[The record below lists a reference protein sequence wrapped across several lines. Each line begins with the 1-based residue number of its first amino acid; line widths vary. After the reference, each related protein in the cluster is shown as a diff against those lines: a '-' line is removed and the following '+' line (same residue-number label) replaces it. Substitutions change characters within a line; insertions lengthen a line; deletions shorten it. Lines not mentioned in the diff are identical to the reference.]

1 MKVAEEFI
9 EEIFL
14 KDYDSS
20 IYDRIALTVDIL
32 LLSVTI
38 KEVDNYRK
46 LSLKNYSVLLIKRD
60 DCF

>member
-32 LLSVTI
+32 LLNVFN

-46 LSLKNYSVLLIKRD
+46 
-60 DCF
+60 